1 MDALRVVANVSV
13 NNVLAE
19 RDALRSELEEVK
31 KALEA
36 VKSKAAEGSEKYF
49 DLVWIARRNID
60 AVLSVPDH
68 LSRPA
73 VERIMAKHPLEL
85 EKLQSESGDWQHGFN
100 SGLLAASRMY
110 MGLSIAY
117 EEDMGEDLDELED
130 FYEGNVPPVSE
141 RLAAS
146 RKDAVDEFPMLDS

>member
-1 MDALRVVANVSV
+1 
-13 NNVLAE
+13 
-19 RDALRSELEEVK
+19 
-31 KALEA
+31 
-36 VKSKAAEGSEKYF
+36 
-49 DLVWIARRNID
+49 
-60 AVLSVPDH
+60 
-68 LSRPA
+68 
-73 VERIMAKHPLEL
+73 MAKHPLEL

-146 RKDAVDEFPMLDS
+146 RKHAVDEFPMLDS